1 MSSGAECASS
11 FPFHLVLWSSLVRSL
26 GNAYIRLPSSVGLQ
40 LPEGCGTIL
49 ELIKTCKHEYCPEPC
64 AAGWIGYEGKCYF
77 FSEEEGN
84 WTHGQNFCSSHGS
97 FLARIETES
106 EKVGLKKLSFSI
118 ILYVCVNHSQ
128 SSVDVRIRN
137 LSDMKK
143 NNRTWGGWDCEVYSS
158 RSFLLYQHVSPYIEV
173 VLCFL
178 RI

>member
-1 MSSGAECASS
+1 KE
-11 FPFHLVLWSSLVRSL
+11 
-26 GNAYIRLPSSVGLQ
+26 Q
-40 LPEGCGTIL
+40 
-49 ELIKTCKHEYCPEPC
+49 PC

-128 SSVDVRIRN
+128 SSVDASILCNHDPARLLMIRLHKLWHRMATSWITEQMCSHSALGSSFFLLWSLGQHEAG
-137 LSDMKK
+137 LSQDV
-143 NNRTWGGWDCEVYSS
+143 NS
-158 RSFLLYQHVSPYIEV
+158 SFLS
-173 VLCFL
+173 
-178 RI
+178 